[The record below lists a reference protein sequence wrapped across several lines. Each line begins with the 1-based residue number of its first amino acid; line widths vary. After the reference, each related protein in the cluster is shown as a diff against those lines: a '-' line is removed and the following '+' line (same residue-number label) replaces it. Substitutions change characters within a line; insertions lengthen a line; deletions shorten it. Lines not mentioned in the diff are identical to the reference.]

1 MKKKTVIGLAL
12 LILLTTIISKP
23 KISILN
29 FNIKEII
36 IENNY
41 LLKETAITSSLE
53 NIYNK
58 NLIMLKDSEIEKI
71 LLQNSFIDSFS
82 IKKKFP
88 NIIKIKIFEKKPI
101 AVLVHKKKKFYL
113 SEKNEL
119 IEYKKL
125 KNFSDLPYIFGNQK
139 DFKIL
144 NNNLQKIN
152 FNYKLIK
159 KFIFYESG
167 RWDLETKDEK
177 IIKLPSKNY
186 SKSLKNYLNL
196 RNNKNFNKFK
206 VFDYR
211 IADQLI
217 LK

>member
-1 MKKKTVIGLAL
+1 M

-82 IKKKFP
+82 IKKNFL
-88 NIIKIKIFEKKPI
+88 IFK
-101 AVLVHKKKKFYL
+101 
-113 SEKNEL
+113 
-119 IEYKKL
+119 
-125 KNFSDLPYIFGNQK
+125 
-139 DFKIL
+139 
-144 NNNLQKIN
+144 
-152 FNYKLIK
+152 
-159 KFIFYESG
+159 
-167 RWDLETKDEK
+167 
-177 IIKLPSKNY
+177 
-186 SKSLKNYLNL
+186 
-196 RNNKNFNKFK
+196 NKN
-206 VFDYR
+206 
-211 IADQLI
+211 I
-217 LK
+217 